1 MASISATP
9 SEPIPNLAHNV
20 ANHQIDFTRPLQNEV
35 VIISTPQDD
44 DSLDV
49 LARKMSA
56 ISEVVNANRSIA
68 VATNYKG
75 MAYHSFDPVSIALQG
90 LTSCEKD
97 MYEAWKADKYA
108 LPPIK
113 WQSMVEPA
121 TTGKNSHRRSK
132 ARLEALR
139 IIYSYPQATEE
150 NLAYITKNFED
161 TLLPLVR
168 VVARIK
174 GVKKH
179 LTGNQ
184 DSLSMEEWAE
194 MQCEKEINTA
204 ARRILQKVWI
214 DINVQ
219 HTSVRAALNV
229 LQVRHQA
236 MNEKLQGQRTEQK
249 RQDDMLARLEKSLD
263 ETLEE

>member
-1 MASISATP
+1 M
-9 SEPIPNLAHNV
+9 
-20 ANHQIDFTRPLQNEV
+20 
-35 VIISTPQDD
+35 
-44 DSLDV
+44 
-49 LARKMSA
+49 
-56 ISEVVNANRSIA
+56 
-68 VATNYKG
+68 
-75 MAYHSFDPVSIALQG
+75 
-90 LTSCEKD
+90 
-97 MYEAWKADKYA
+97 
-108 LPPIK
+108 
-113 WQSMVEPA
+113 
-121 TTGKNSHRRSK
+121 
-132 ARLEALR
+132 
-139 IIYSYPQATEE
+139 
-150 NLAYITKNFED
+150 
-161 TLLPLVR
+161 
-168 VVARIK
+168 
-174 GVKKH
+174 KKH

-194 MQCEKEINTA
+194 IQSEKEINTA